1 MLISKPLILH
11 YIYQE
16 YISCKFCLPKYQ
28 FGDERHEGTTQT
40 MTFVCC
46 EEEDEMLTLL
56 SLVLNWI
63 QVV

>member
-16 YISCKFCLPKYQ
+16 CISCKFCLPKYK
-28 FGDERHEGTTQT
+28 FEDERHEGTTQT
-40 MTFVCC
+40 MTIVCY
-46 EEEDEMLTLL
+46 EEEDKMLTLL
-56 SLVLNWI
+56 SVVLSWI